1 MRTNKLIALTLA
13 AALAFAVPA
22 CSSSD
27 SAKAPT
33 KAEFIKDADA
43 ICKAGDAK
51 LAKAGNAV
59 DASDQKAMDAYILL
73 ASTASLKQI
82 SDLRALGFPKGDED
96 ELDKALSTFETAFES
111 VRKDPEKVQGLS
123 KDRKLNGAAKTLGTY
138 GLKACGNNG

>member
-59 DASDQKAMDAYILL
+59 DTSDQKAMNAFILL
-73 ASTASLKQI
+73 ASTAYLKQI
-82 SDLRALGFPKGDED
+82 SDVRALGFPKGDED

-123 KDRKLNGAAKTLGTY
+123 KDRKLKGAAKKLATY
-138 GLKACGNNG
+138 GLKECGNNG

>member
-13 AALAFAVPA
+13 ATLTVAVAA
-22 CSSSD
+22 CGSSD
-27 SAKAPT
+27 SAKALT
-33 KAEFIKDADA
+33 KAGFIKEADA

-51 LAKAGNAV
+51 LEQAGDAV
-59 DASDQKAMDAYILL
+59 DASDQKAMNAFILL

-82 SDLRALGFPKGDED
+82 SDMRALGFPKGDED

-123 KDRKLNGAAKTLGTY
+123 KNRKIKAASKTLGTY
-138 GLKACGNNG
+138 GLKECGNDG